1 MMTTRKLNI
10 SRRVLLGSGLSA
22 ALLSASGIA
31 SANVQSGN
39 KVVIIILRGAMDGL
53 GAVPV
58 VGREAGGDALR
69 RFRPDL
75 IDAASTPLGEGF
87 VLHPSLT
94 NVARLIRKGQ
104 GRVMH
109 ATAGPYRER
118 SHFLA
123 QDLLESGTDKF
134 MSRDGWLNRALQH
147 GPSALQAVAVG
158 SSTPHIV
165 KGPASV
171 ASWSPPVLPEASDD
185 TVARLLEMYGSDPQ
199 LETALAQSIEL
210 SGTAMSENMGRTE
223 NKTARGDFKAIT
235 EAAARLIKP
244 AGGPDIA
251 VLSLSGWDTHAS
263 QANLLGRQLGK
274 LDEALLAL
282 ETTLGPQL
290 WDKTLVTVVTEF
302 GRTVRQ
308 NGTKGTDHGTGAVA
322 FALGGAVRGR
332 GLMGHWP
339 GLSEAKLFENRD
351 LYPANDV
358 RSLFMAGLEQQ
369 FGFTRQQ
376 LSTHVFPDTA
386 GLPTLRI

>member
-1 MMTTRKLNI
+1 MTKRKLNM

-22 ALLSASGIA
+22 ALVSASGIA
-31 SANVQSGN
+31 SAKTTSGN
-39 KVVIIILRGAMDGL
+39 KMVVIILRGAMDGL
-53 GAVPV
+53 GAVPIL
-58 VGREAGGDALR
+58 GADAGGEALA

-75 IDAASTPLGEGF
+75 IDRGSTPLGEGF
-87 VLHPSLT
+87 ALHPALA

-109 ATAGPYRER
+109 AAAGPYRER

-123 QDLLESGTDKF
+123 QDLLESGTNKF

-171 ASWSPPVLPEASDD
+171 ASWSPPVLPEANDD
-185 TVARLLEMYGSDPQ
+185 TVARLLEMYGADPR
-199 LETALAQSIEL
+199 LEKALAQSIEL
-210 SGTAMSENMGRTE
+210 SGTAMMKGGA
-223 NKTARGDFKAIT
+223 KAARGDFKAIM
-235 EAAARLIKP
+235 EAAARLLSP

-263 QANLLGRQLGK
+263 QSNLLGRKLGK
-274 LDEALLAL
+274 LDEALLTL
-282 ETTLGPQL
+282 ETTLGPH
-290 WDKTLVTVVTEF
+290 WNKTLVTVVTEF

-308 NGTKGTDHGTGAVA
+308 NGTKGTDHGTGSVA

-332 GLMGHWP
+332 GLLGDWP
-339 GLSEAKLFENRD
+339 GVSEAQLFENRD
-351 LYPANDV
+351 LYPANDI
-358 RSLFMAGLEQQ
+358 RSLFMAALSQQ
-369 FGFTRQQ
+369 FGFSRAALTA
-376 LSTHVFPDTA
+376 HVFPEA
-386 GLPTLRI
+386 EGLRVLSL